1 MIWAGFGLMTLTAV
15 VFAAWPLFAK
25 GKSVVAT
32 EDGTSAVLV
41 DQLDEVQRDLERR
54 VISEEEANAARMEIK
69 RRILALS
76 RKTSDAGPRS
86 SGDGNAAMYLAALF
100 VPILA
105 IGYYS
110 MNGAPVSSSRA
121 LEELQAER
129 EEEQKVADLAQKL
142 FERLIGEPN
151 GGQSDGWMLLGQT
164 YMRMGEHHDAVQAF
178 EVITR
183 REGAT
188 SETWSRLA
196 EALVMAE
203 AGIVTPRAQSA
214 IDQAFSLD
222 PANPAAAFYMAVSL
236 EQAGKAT
243 DAHELL
249 VSRLN
254 EAEGFAPWM
263 ETFVAKANRIGGEIG
278 RVPVNL
284 ASFAPMVA
292 GPGPS
297 ADDVAAA
304 GDMTEEDR
312 SAFIRSMVERLASRL
327 EDEPDDLEGWMRL
340 ANAYTV
346 LGERDNAVSAYEKAS
361 ALLQNAPE
369 TDPRRQRIERALSE
383 LKG

>member
-1 MIWAGFGLMTLTAV
+1 MIWAGFGFMTLIAV
-15 VFAAWPLFAK
+15 MFAAWPLLAK
-25 GKSVVAT
+25 GKGVVAT

-41 DQLDEVQRDLERR
+41 DKLDEVKRDHERG
-54 VISEEEANAARMEIK
+54 VISEGEADAARMEIK

-76 RKTSDAGPRS
+76 RKTSDAGPQS
-86 SGDGNAAMYLAALF
+86 AGDGNAAMYLAALF

-110 MNGAPVSSSRA
+110 INGTSVSSNRA
-121 LEELQAER
+121 LEALQTER
-129 EEEQKVADLAQKL
+129 EEEQKIADLAQKL
-142 FERLIGEPN
+142 FERLTSEPN

-164 YMRMGEHHDAVQAF
+164 YMRMGKHSDAVQAF
-178 EVITR
+178 DVITR

-214 IDQAFSLD
+214 IDQAFRLD

-236 EQAGKAT
+236 EQAGETK
-243 DAHELL
+243 DAHDLL
-249 VSRLN
+249 ISRLN

-263 ETFVAKANRIGGEIG
+263 ETFVAKANRIGSEIG
-278 RVPVNL
+278 RAPENL
-284 ASFAPMVA
+284 ASFAPIVA